1 MKKHIYFVYDFNFPN
16 GYLDF
21 GYNKSTVRDNFLHQ
35 VDNCVEN
42 RTLLLASPNNPSNL
56 QEQSGMFADEFIS
69 TNTHWNKILT
79 TEIYDKLNRKNYS
92 QKHNHFLVCLEST
105 NASNF
110 FEYYTNPNL
119 DFDDLFSPKL
129 LEIIKRRKE
138 FKILM
143 VDNREGS
150 YPHIESLFDKIKE
163 WLNKHEITTRKK
175 FIVSTCNENINNIKI
190 NDKRICVY
198 NNNYYL
204 YFAGKFI
211 KQCEDRNNSITEPH
225 NEYEFSMQQKLK
237 FDIKE
242 KYYLN
247 YNRNS
252 GRYHRPYLVHKL
264 YENNLLDKG
273 FISLFKTEDFDD
285 CLEKNH
291 NFPQLEINTEDILKW
306 KETISKWYPL
316 TIDSDN
322 EHEVAMYHN
331 FLSRKDEYE
340 KTYFSIVSETNAETQ
355 YLFIT
360 EKVLKPIMNLH
371 PFLVNGNPNTLTHLR
386 SLGFQTFGKWW
397 DESYDTETNFKKRA
411 NMIIEQVKI
420 LCSKSKEEW
429 VEILKQMEP
438 ILKYNQS
445 LLKQKWMSKQYE
457 KNLIDILDEKLI

>member
-1 MKKHIYFVYDFNFPN
+1 M
-16 GYLDF
+16 
-21 GYNKSTVRDNFLHQ
+21 
-35 VDNCVEN
+35 
-42 RTLLLASPNNPSNL
+42 
-56 QEQSGMFADEFIS
+56 
-69 TNTHWNKILT
+69 
-79 TEIYDKLNRKNYS
+79 
-92 QKHNHFLVCLEST
+92 
-105 NASNF
+105 
-110 FEYYTNPNL
+110 
-119 DFDDLFSPKL
+119 
-129 LEIIKRRKE
+129 
-138 FKILM
+138 
-143 VDNREGS
+143 
-150 YPHIESLFDKIKE
+150 
-163 WLNKHEITTRKK
+163 
-175 FIVSTCNENINNIKI
+175 
-190 NDKRICVY
+190 
-198 NNNYYL
+198 
-204 YFAGKFI
+204 
-211 KQCEDRNNSITEPH
+211 
-225 NEYEFSMQQKLK
+225 
-237 FDIKE
+237 
-242 KYYLN
+242 
-247 YNRNS
+247 
-252 GRYHRPYLVHKL
+252 
-264 YENNLLDKG
+264 
-273 FISLFKTEDFDD
+273 
-285 CLEKNH
+285 EKNH